1 VPKPAHFAPHG
12 EGNLLSGRVPI
23 NQTLACLCH
32 LSKQHNRVR
41 LSSLPVQVERR
52 LRLVSPL
59 NHCPPLG
66 IPDFL
71 SVSAALR
78 ERARNNVEV
87 FERRDDFWWQ
97 HNAAFAAARLR
108 ARHQHAL
115 DGSARGV
122 TAKSVLD
129 EALRPLEERAGRETL
144 ASRRKSGLGSD
155 VCEMPVEVALM
166 RA

>member
-1 VPKPAHFAPHG
+1 M
-12 EGNLLSGRVPI
+12 SGRVPI

-41 LSSLPVQVERR
+41 FSSLAVLVERR
-52 LRLVSPL
+52 LRLVSSL
-59 NHCPPLG
+59 KHCLPLG
-66 IPDFL
+66 IPDFP

-108 ARHQHAL
+108 VRHQHAL
-115 DGSARGV
+115 GRSAMGV
-122 TAKSVLD
+122 TAEPVLD
-129 EALRPLEERAGRETL
+129 EVMRPAEEWAER
-144 ASRRKSGLGSD
+144 
-155 VCEMPVEVALM
+155 
-166 RA
+166 